1 MNPVTMDGG
10 QASMKWQTSSVFQPA
25 GGQAASAQPSS
36 TSSRGATMVES
47 MPTSQSVRPATILV
61 ADDDKSIRTVLTQAL
76 GRLGHHVRSTGN
88 GTTLWKWVQEGAGD
102 LVITDVMMPDGNGL
116 DLLPQ
121 IRHIRPDLKILV
133 MSAQN
138 TLMTAVTAT
147 ERGAF
152 EYLPKPFDL
161 KELTATVEQAL
172 AAKFADPLK
181 KPDPGDA
188 QDASATAEDFPMA
201 GRSSPMQE
209 VYRIIAR
216 VVSVPMNVLID
227 GEPGTGKELVARTI
241 HHLSGGGA
249 DNFVVAHL
257 GGLTED
263 RFDQALFGRD
273 RDGTNGLFDQAA
285 GGTLFFDEVGDLPHW
300 AQARLLTVLQQNGFS
315 RPGSNQVIPLTCR
328 VISATHRDL
337 TAMAADGQFRQDLM
351 YRLEELRLRLP
362 PLRDRLEDISELVD
376 HFLTRYQTPTME
388 GTRRRVI
395 NDAAKELMATY
406 SWPGNV
412 REIENFVKRLLVLYS
427 QDEIDQSLVRKE
439 LETLTQTV
447 VSPIPPTTPGVATA
461 ATGLATQT
469 SMPHS
474 ALGLGGHPNDLVEN
488 GSLSQSIAVHL
499 SEYFLMHEGD
509 LPPPGLYHR
518 LLKELERP
526 LFQECLQAT
535 NGNQIKTAEL
545 LGLNRNTVRKKLRDL
560 EIDVVRGIGTSTK
573 R

>member
-1 MNPVTMDGG
+1 
-10 QASMKWQTSSVFQPA
+10 MKWHTSSVFQSS
-25 GGQAASAQPSS
+25 GGRAASARPSA
-36 TSSRGATMVES
+36 SSNPGTASAGS
-47 MPTSQSVRPATILV
+47 MPPAQAAGPATILI

-102 LVITDVMMPDGNGL
+102 LVITDVMMPDSNGL

-161 KELTATVEQAL
+161 KELTATVDQAL
-172 AAKFADPLK
+172 AAKFAHPLK
-181 KPDPGDA
+181 KPDPGA
-188 QDASATAEDFPMA
+188 SLDASAAAEDFPMA
-201 GRSSPMQE
+201 GRSPPMQE

-241 HHLSGGGA
+241 HHLSGGQA
-249 DNFVVAHL
+249 ENFIVANL

-263 RFDQALFGRD
+263 RFEQTLFGSD
-273 RDGTNGLFDQAA
+273 SDGNGASGLLDQAA

-315 RPGSNQVIPLTCR
+315 RPGSGQVIPLTCR
-328 VISATHRDL
+328 IISATHRDL
-337 TAMAADGQFRQDLM
+337 ATMAGEGHFRQDLI

-362 PLRDRLEDISELVD
+362 PLRERLEDIPELVD
-376 HFLTRYQTPTME
+376 HFLTRYQAPTVD
-388 GTRRRVI
+388 GSHRRAI
-395 NDAAKELMATY
+395 NDAAKDLMATY

-427 QDEIDQSLVRKE
+427 QAEIDQSLVLKE
-439 LETLTQTV
+439 MEILTQTIA
-447 VSPIPPTTPGVATA
+447 SPIPQMTPVAALA
-461 ATGLATQT
+461 ATGAASPASL
-469 SMPHS
+469 PHT
-474 ALGLGGHPNDLVEN
+474 ALGLGGSPNDLVAN
-488 GSLSQSIAVHL
+488 GSLSQSIAAHL
-499 SEYFLMHEGD
+499 SDYFLMHGDD

-560 EIDVVRGIGTSTK
+560 EIDVVRGVGTSTK

>member
-1 MNPVTMDGG
+1 
-10 QASMKWQTSSVFQPA
+10 MKWQTSSVFQPA
-25 GGQAASAQPSS
+25 GGQAASVQPSS
-36 TSSRGATMVES
+36 PSSPGATMVES
-47 MPTSQSVRPATILV
+47 MPISRTVRPATILV

-560 EIDVVRGIGTSTK
+560 EIDVVRGIGTSAK

>member
-1 MNPVTMDGG
+1 
-10 QASMKWQTSSVFQPA
+10 MKWQTSSVFQSA
-25 GGQAASAQPSS
+25 GRQAVSAQPLSPS
-36 TSSRGATMVES
+36 APSATIVE
-47 MPTSQSVRPATILV
+47 PTPNPQAVRPATILV

-88 GTTLWKWVQEGAGD
+88 GITLWKWVQEGAGD
-102 LVITDVMMPDGNGL
+102 LVITDVMMPDGSGL
-116 DLLPQ
+116 DLLPK

-161 KELTATVEQAL
+161 NELTATVDQAL
-172 AAKFADPLK
+172 AAKFAEPMK
-181 KPDPGDA
+181 KIETGNG
-188 QDASATAEDFPMA
+188 QDVSTTSKDFPLA
-201 GRSSPMQE
+201 GRSGPMQE

-216 VVSVPMNVLID
+216 VVSVQMNVLID

-249 DNFVVAHL
+249 DNFVVARL

-263 RFDQALFGRD
+263 RFDQALFGSD
-273 RDGTNGLFDQAA
+273 DNGANGLFDQAA

-315 RPGSNQVIPLTCR
+315 RPGNNHVIPLTCR

-337 TAMAADGQFRQDLM
+337 TAMAAEGQFRQDLI

-362 PLRDRLEDISELVD
+362 PLRERLEDIPELVD
-376 HFLTRYQTPTME
+376 HFLTRYQAP
-388 GTRRRVI
+388 GADGVRRREI
-395 NDAAKELMATY
+395 NDGAKELMATY
-406 SWPGNV
+406 PWPGNV

-439 LETLTQTV
+439 LETLTQTL
-447 VSPIPPTTPGVATA
+447 VSPIPPTTPVPSPA
-461 ATGLATQT
+461 ATGLASQT
-469 SMPHS
+469 SVPHT
-474 ALGLGGHPNDLVEN
+474 ALGLGGNPNDLVEN
-488 GSLSQSIAVHL
+488 GSLSQSIAAHL
-499 SEYFLMHEGD
+499 SEYFLMHGDD